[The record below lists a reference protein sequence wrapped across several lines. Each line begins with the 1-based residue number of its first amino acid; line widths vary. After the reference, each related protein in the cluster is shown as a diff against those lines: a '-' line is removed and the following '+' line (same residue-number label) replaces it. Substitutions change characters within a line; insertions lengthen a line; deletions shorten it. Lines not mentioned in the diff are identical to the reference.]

1 MKAIYETTIFPT
13 RLDQPIAVAEH
24 AIDVALDYGAPS
36 YIQVIDIEHRRTL
49 EEALRKVEGYQGGA
63 PDGSHYG
70 EGNSRWPWTVKFIS
84 VRTWAEVADLAYVT
98 NDSGIALPQGYL
110 HLVRL
115 QDGRRAHVTRV
126 RRLPRRATDWPVEVL
141 VERDGEAAWVFVRD
155 VAVVE

>member
-1 MKAIYETTIFPT
+1 MKAIYETTIFPA
-13 RLDQPIAVAEH
+13 RSERPISVAQY
-24 AIDVALDYGAPS
+24 AIDVALDYGAPA
-36 YIQVIDIEHRRTL
+36 YIQVIDIEHQRTL

-70 EGNSRWPWTVKFIS
+70 EDTSWPWTVKFIS
-84 VRTWAEVADLAYVT
+84 VRTWADVSDLAHVT

-110 HLVRL
+110 HLVQL

-141 VERDGEAAWVFVRD
+141 VERDGEAAWVFVGD
-155 VAVVE
+155 VVVVE